1 MEIVFRNKDLDRL
14 EIDSEFT
21 AGYAPGIVKAY
32 RKRIWAIRNATDERD
47 FYVFKSWHYEKM
59 KGNRSKQ
66 RSIKLN
72 EQWRLIIEIIK
83 MKPSNVI
90 KIIGIEDYH

>member
-14 EIDSEFT
+14 EIDSKFT
-21 AGYAPGIVKAY
+21 SGFSHEIVKAY

-47 FYVFKSWHYEKM
+47 FYVFKSWHYEKLE
-59 KGNRSKQ
+59 GDRSHQ
-66 RSIKLN
+66 RSIMLN
-72 EQWRLIIEIIK
+72 KQWRLIIEIIN

-90 KIIGIEDYH
+90 EIIEIEDYH

>member
-14 EIDSEFT
+14 ETDRDFT
-21 AGYAPGIVKAY
+21 AGFAPGIVKAF

-47 FYVFKSWHYEKM
+47 FYVFKSWHYEKLQ
-59 KGNRSKQ
+59 GDRSHQ

-72 EQWRLIIEIIK
+72 KQWRLIFEIVE
-83 MKPSNVI
+83 MQPSNVI
-90 KIIGIEDYH
+90 EIIGIEDYH

>member
-14 EIDSEFT
+14 ETDPEF
-21 AGYAPGIVKAY
+21 AGGFMPAIVKAY

-47 FYVFKSWHYEKM
+47 FYVLKSWHYEKL
-59 KGNRSKQ
+59 KGNRSHQ

-72 EQWRLIIEIIK
+72 QKWRLIIEIVK

-90 KIIGIEDYH
+90 EIIGIEDYH